1 MNVKGFSMFK
11 KIAFLFFLICGYSFA
26 SERLDDSQFNWNE
39 ETFSKL
45 VILAE
50 NGDAESQ
57 ATLGQL
63 YLSGEYVDKN
73 IEKAKYWLD
82 KASLKGDP
90 NAKINLSYL
99 YANYLGDMDKGIEL
113 LKPLANK
120 GDIDA
125 MFNLAF
131 LYEKTNRIKEA
142 IYWYKA
148 LSEKGDADS
157 KFNLALLMSKQKNVD
172 PIEVVS
178 LLEDSLKNKSSDD
191 AKFLL
196 SLFYL
201 DYEEV
206 RNIEKGMKLLTQV
219 AEKGSALAEHK
230 LGKIYEEG
238 VVVPKNLQESKKWLS
253 RARLHGYE

>member
-1 MNVKGFSMFK
+1 MLRKCY
-11 KIAFLFFLICGYSFA
+11 ILFFLICTYSFA
-26 SERLDDSQFNWNE
+26 SERLDDSQFNWNAD
-39 ETFSKL
+39 TFSKL
-45 VILAE
+45 VTLAE
-50 NGDAESQ
+50 NGDVESQ

-82 KASLKGDP
+82 KASLKGDI

-120 GDIDA
+120 GDVDA

-142 IYWYKA
+142 IYWYKS
-148 LSEKGDADS
+148 LFEKGDADS
-157 KFNLALLMSKQKNVD
+157 KFNLALLMSKQKNVN

-178 LLEDSLKNKSSDD
+178 LLEDSLKKKSSDD

-206 RNIEKGMKLLTQV
+206 RNIEKGMELLTQV
-219 AEKGSALAEHK
+219 AEKGVALAEHK
-230 LGKIYEEG
+230 LGTIYEEG
-238 VVVPKNLQESKKWLS
+238 IVVPKNLQESKKWLS